1 VDVNGRHTTMTRRI
15 RLLEEDPDLGAD
27 LSPEDFERACRYAV
41 TEVVDLARGVHE
53 PSEVGSPDLLGLLV
67 LDGLLIRS
75 VQVAERRCG
84 ELVGPGSLLRPWD
97 HFGRY
102 APMPFE
108 VRWRVISDARVA
120 LLDQRITMVAAR
132 WPALMHRM
140 VGRAVERSHALALNV
155 AIHSLQHVELRLLVL
170 LWHFADR
177 FGRVTPEGTV
187 IPLKLS
193 HGDLAEL
200 IGSQRPSVSSRLATL
215 AARGQVIRRG
225 DRTWLLRGDPPSEV
239 RDMRARAQ
247 APEPA
252 AADNDQDPDDPDPAD
267 VPD

>member
-1 VDVNGRHTTMTRRI
+1 MTRRV

-27 LSPEDFERACRYAV
+27 LSEEDFQHASRYAV
-41 TEVVDLARGVHE
+41 TEVIDLGRGVHD
-53 PSEVGSPDLLGLLV
+53 PSHLGSPDLLGLLV
-67 LDGLLIRS
+67 IEGLLIRS

-84 ELVGPGSLLRPWD
+84 ELVGTGALLRPWD

-102 APMPFE
+102 APMPFD
-108 VRWRVISDARVA
+108 VRWRVISPVRLA
-120 LLDQRITMVAAR
+120 LLDRRITMVAAR
-132 WPALMHRM
+132 WPALMHTM
-140 VGRAVERSHALALNV
+140 VARAIERSQALALNV

-170 LWHFADR
+170 LWHLADR
-177 FGRVTPEGTV
+177 FGRVTTEGTV

-215 AARGQVIRRG
+215 AARGQVIRRD
-225 DRTWLLRGDPPSEV
+225 DRTWMLCGDPPSEV

-247 APEPA
+247 DSEPA
-252 AADNDQDPDDPDPAD
+252 APESSSDAADPDCAA
-267 VPD
+267 VRE